1 VQRKKGLAL
10 GAGVISLAL
19 IAVACGGDDSGNAAD
34 SATTAA
40 STATSAATS
49 TTGSAA
55 TTSTSIA
62 PEPTSLAAWESLWTT
77 QRDAIIKRIKDNKW
91 GKSADGKTLTGPEG
105 WTVDLSK
112 CPADWSDT
120 EGVSDTTIKI
130 GQSIP
135 LSGTYADYGNLG
147 KAMDFL
153 FGYYNDQGL
162 FKDASNGKTRKIE
175 YTMKDDGYDAA
186 RAIPNVDELLDS
198 DKVFAAITLGTPA
211 TLKTYD
217 KVNQRCVPQ
226 PMAMTAHAAWGD
238 PVNHPWT
245 VGAPQITYSTEA
257 ILWGAFLE
265 KHLGEFPADKKV
277 KVASLVQ
284 NNDFGKLYDSSFK
297 AYVAQSSTLKDR
309 IDYVNETIEASA
321 PTVTDPMTT
330 LTAQNPD
337 VWITMLAGTQCTQIV
352 NEAAQNGLKAK
363 AKYLFMPG
371 TCPGAGFIGK
381 DKLGGDGSAGDGWWI
396 LSPGI
401 KDMKDPAF
409 QSDAYIQW
417 LEGAMKAKGI
427 DPTSS
432 SNLSAGIN
440 YGFPIVQALA
450 IAGQLPGGVNR
461 TNFQL
466 ALRSFDMT
474 SPMFI
479 PGIAVHTDGLKDAYL
494 VEGGIFQ
501 RWNAAKQT
509 WENEGTVIDLDGKAS
524 LCSWD
529 VSTSTCK

>member
-1 VQRKKGLAL
+1 LFG
-10 GAGVISLAL
+10 LAL
-19 IAVACGGDDSGNAAD
+19 IAAACGGDDSDSASD

-40 STATSAATS
+40 SSGTSAATS
-49 TTGSAA
+49 TRGSGA
-55 TTSTSIA
+55 TTSSSIVA
-62 PEPTSLAAWESLWTT
+62 QPTSLQGWETLWSE
-77 QRDAIIKRIKDNKW
+77 QRDAMIKRIKDNKW
-91 GKSADGKTLTGPEG
+91 GVSADGKTLTGPEG

-112 CPADWSDT
+112 CPAGWSET
-120 EGVSDTTIKI
+120 EGVSDTAIKI

-147 KAMDFL
+147 RAMEFL
-153 FGYYNDQGL
+153 FGYYSDQGF
-162 FKDASNGKTRKIE
+162 FKDETSGKTRKIE

-198 DKVFAAITLGTPA
+198 DKVFAVVTLGTPA

-245 VGAPQITYSTEA
+245 IGAPQITYSTEA

-297 AYVAQSSTLKDR
+297 AYVAQSPELKDR

-352 NEAAQNGLKAK
+352 NEAAQNGLKSK

-371 TCPGAGFIGK
+371 TCPGATFIGK

-409 QSDAYIQW
+409 QSDAYVQW
-417 LEGAMKAKGI
+417 LEGAMKAKGL
-427 DPTSS
+427 DPNSS

-450 IAGQLPGGVNR
+450 VAGQLPGGVTR
-461 TNFQL
+461 SNFML
-466 ALRSFDMT
+466 ALRTFDMS

-479 PGIAVHTDGLKDAYL
+479 PGIAVQTDGLNDAYL

-509 WENEGTVIDLDGKAS
+509 WENEGNVIDLNGKAK
-524 LCSWD
+524 LCSWNI
-529 VSTSTCK
+529 STSTCT